1 MSGTAWL
8 IQNGH
13 IIDPANAIDTVADL
27 RISGGTIRE
36 IGTSLP
42 LRGEQT
48 FDAAGRFVVP
58 GLIDLHVHL
67 RVPGQEHKE
76 TIATGTAA
84 AAAGGFTAI
93 ACMPNTTPA
102 LDSVEAVEALRR
114 QCERDAV
121 VRVYPIAT
129 ISRGRA
135 GQEPVDFA
143 ALAAAGVIGF
153 SDDGDSAASSA
164 VMRRAL
170 EASVKFGKPVMVHC
184 EDKPLAA
191 GAMHEGAVSLR
202 LGVEGIPAVAEEI
215 IIARDLMLTRLTG
228 GWLHV
233 LHVSTGDGADMVLA
247 ERRRGTHVTA
257 EVMPH
262 HLTMTDAWVAG
273 DGTLLHTDY
282 PSRSRDV
289 ETPDPLAKV
298 NPPLRTPADTSRLL
312 GHLQRGTFDILATD
326 HAPHTMDEKRGTFA
340 EAPFGMSGLE
350 LALPVMLGLVRAG
363 HLTMSDLVR
372 RFSSEPARL
381 FGLPGGT
388 LAAGVPADVTIIDP
402 ARPWVVGRDTLK
414 TRSPNTPLLSMTVRG
429 RSVLTLVAGQEQHRL

>member
-42 LRGEQT
+42 RHGEQT

-114 QCERDAV
+114 PCERDAV

-170 EASVKFGKPVMVHC
+170 EASAPLGKPVMVHC

-215 IIARDLMLTRLTG
+215 IIARDLMLARLTG

-233 LHVSTGDGADMVLA
+233 LHVSTGDGADLVLA
-247 ERRRGTHVTA
+247 ERRRGTNVTA

-282 PSRSRDV
+282 PARTRDV

-363 HLTMSDLVR
+363 HLTISDLVR
-372 RFSSEPARL
+372 RFSTEPAQL
-381 FGLPGGT
+381 FGLSGGT
-388 LAAGVPADVTIIDP
+388 LAPGAPADVTIVDLDL
-402 ARPWVVGRDTLK
+402 PWVVGRDTLK
-414 TRSPNTPLLSMTVRG
+414 TKSPNTPLLGMAVRG
-429 RSVLTLVAGQEQHRL
+429 RSVLTLVGGQEQHRL